1 MLFYYAECHIYFTI
15 MLNVIML
22 SVVVLNVIML
32 SVVAAKNHAKLAGF
46 RNAKYFSCPLKPTN
60 LAQFF
65 AIV

>member
-1 MLFYYAECHIYFTI
+1 